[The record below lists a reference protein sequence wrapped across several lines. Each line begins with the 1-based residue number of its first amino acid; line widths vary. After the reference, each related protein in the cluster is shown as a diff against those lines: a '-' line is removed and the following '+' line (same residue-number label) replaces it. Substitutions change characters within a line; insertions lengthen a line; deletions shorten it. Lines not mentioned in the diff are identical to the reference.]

1 MTEHSNGVYIL
12 TSQAV
17 QNRYKHLK
25 KNYAIVTK
33 MLNASG
39 FGYDNTTKRIIAED
53 DIWTT
58 WLQGH
63 PKALPYKSSTIDYDK
78 LTICFGK
85 DVVTGQYARSATTAP
100 SHQSTESEAANF
112 TPLQPDSNVC
122 LTDQVGVLESN
133 YPA

>member
-33 MLNASG
+33 MLNAFG

-58 WLQGH
+58 WLQ
-63 PKALPYKSSTIDYDK
+63 
-78 LTICFGK
+78 
-85 DVVTGQYARSATTAP
+85 
-100 SHQSTESEAANF
+100 
-112 TPLQPDSNVC
+112 VC
-122 LTDQVGVLESN
+122 GI
-133 YPA
+133 